1 MAVGAY
7 LLAYALFL
15 ESGPLPRRAMTLV
28 PYGVIA
34 GVYLL
39 AYRSG
44 GYGSAG
50 SGWYTDPGSDPIG
63 FVAAVASNLPIL
75 LFTLWSAFPTPI
87 FSAGPWLAFVLY
99 LIVVAALVLVV
110 IFLIPL
116 LRANTTA
123 RFWLLGSV
131 IAIVPVCSVIPQPRV
146 LIVAS
151 LGGSAVVAHF
161 LSAWMNRRQC
171 ALLIGAIIVTSIAVQ
186 LLGRMLPLG
195 YGLLPVI
202 LAILGAML
210 YALFRYGHRNDSWLP
225 AGTGWRV
232 GAGALASVWV
242 ITQLIVAPNSLPNTS
257 RSVGTMGRRLNEA
270 YASLPSDRQV
280 TEQTLMI
287 LQTPNDFM
295 SWYFTCMRLAEGQ
308 PLPRH
313 TRVLSA
319 SLRELTIERTDER
332 TIVLRTSDGFV
343 GNRSASIYRNKNSP
357 MTDGETVKLSGIN
370 IEVLRTDD
378 EGWPLDARFRFDRP
392 LEDPSLLWY
401 TAAMVPI
408 RHRRSGRVINVER
421 YLQVPL
427 PNVGESATVAQLVD
441 RSPDRQAYVDA
452 VAEPA
457 RAAGS

>member
-1 MAVGAY
+1 
-7 LLAYALFL
+7 
-15 ESGPLPRRAMTLV
+15 
-28 PYGVIA
+28 
-34 GVYLL
+34 
-39 AYRSG
+39 
-44 GYGSAG
+44 
-50 SGWYTDPGSDPIG
+50 
-63 FVAAVASNLPIL
+63 
-75 LFTLWSAFPTPI
+75 
-87 FSAGPWLAFVLY
+87 
-99 LIVVAALVLVV
+99 
-110 IFLIPL
+110 
-116 LRANTTA
+116 
-123 RFWLLGSV
+123 
-131 IAIVPVCSVIPQPRV
+131 
-146 LIVAS
+146 
-151 LGGSAVVAHF
+151 
-161 LSAWMNRRQC
+161 
-171 ALLIGAIIVTSIAVQ
+171 
-186 LLGRMLPLG
+186 MLPLG
-195 YGLLPVI
+195 YGLLPII

-210 YALFRYGHRNDSWLP
+210 YALFRYGHRTDSWLF

-319 SLRELTIERTDER
+319 SLRELTLKRTDER
-332 TIVLRTSDGFV
+332 TIELRTSDGFV
-343 GNRSASIYRNKNSP
+343 GNRGASIYRNKNSP

-378 EGWPLDARFRFDRP
+378 KGWPLDARFRFDRP

-427 PNVGESATVAQLVD
+427 PAVGESATVAQLVD
-441 RSPDRQAYVDA
+441 RSPDKQTYIDA
-452 VAEPA
+452 IAGPA